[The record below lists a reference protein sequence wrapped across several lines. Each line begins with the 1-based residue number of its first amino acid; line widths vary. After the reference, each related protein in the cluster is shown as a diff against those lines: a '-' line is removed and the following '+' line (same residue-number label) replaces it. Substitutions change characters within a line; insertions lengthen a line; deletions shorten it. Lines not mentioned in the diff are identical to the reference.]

1 MKFGKFTIGAITTA
15 VTTFAAPNTFAEENT
30 SSDDLSSKTL
40 QEVLL
45 EKKNDLY
52 DVVKSRFEET
62 NTKTAVSETSQA
74 MSEATS
80 LLSFN
85 DSVYNKYMESLH
97 NDFENKEVHA
107 ERVKAYTVQ
116 KGDNEKLTALKKDAK
131 KTYDECLRR
140 LELLNKADAA
150 LKKYLNDHPEVL
162 PEGKDSVASNNSL
175 EDFDKSPKNPLN
187 ADKKLLELQLKHA
200 NTMKDLMIKQDELAQ
215 KDVPLRIAQLNQ
227 DIFNKKA
234 ELQQVKN
241 NIKEW
246 DRLQKEIDVLQGELS
261 ALTLGDFDNE
271 AKSKLSDDQK
281 ENNAV
286 TDENLTTAQEN
297 WEKHRQAQG
306 LDTEINRYEGL
317 QLKLGVSRDSLVS
330 TQTRL
335 KDEIQDHKN
344 ELKRL
349 RKINGDHEI
358 EAFTKDAYEGST
370 LQLTANDFAQ
380 AYKENKK
387 AKDQVVENDTISEYQ
402 AKILQYHQNA
412 EKVVT
417 EELENGANQ
426 TYITL
431 NEKGV
436 KREVT
441 TIEYPNGKSVIF
453 DGNDVLSYEKGKLNQ
468 SYKFNNNKYTDIK
481 GNTVSAADVMRIVGS
496 GNLR

>member
-1 MKFGKFTIGAITTA
+1 MKFRKFALGALTTA
-15 VTTFAAPNTFAEENT
+15 ATIVAPNTYAEEKK
-30 SSDDLSSKTL
+30 SSDDLSSKTP
-40 QEVLL
+40 QEILW
-45 EKKNDLY
+45 EKKNDLH
-52 DVVKSRFEET
+52 DVVKGRFEET
-62 NTKTAVSETSQA
+62 NPKTAISETSKT
-74 MSEATS
+74 MSEASS
-80 LLSFN
+80 LLSLN
-85 DSVYNKYMESLH
+85 DTIYNNYMEMLH
-97 NDFENKEVHA
+97 DNFENKEVHA

-116 KGDNEKLTALKKDAK
+116 KGDNEKLTALKKEAK
-131 KTYDECLRR
+131 RTYDECLRE
-140 LELLNKADAA
+140 LERLNKADAA
-150 LKKYLNDHPEVL
+150 LKRYLKDHPEAN
-162 PEGKDSVASNNSL
+162 DSISANDSL

-200 NTMKDLMIKQDELAQ
+200 NTMKDLMVKQDELA
-215 KDVPLRIAQLNQ
+215 KIDVPLRIAQLNQ

-234 ELQQVKN
+234 QLQQVKKD
-241 NIKEW
+241 IKEW

-271 AKSKLSDDQK
+271 AKSKLSDDQDK
-281 ENNAV
+281 NNEV
-286 TDENLTTAQEN
+286 TDQNLTTAQEN
-297 WEKHRQAQG
+297 WDKNQKAQG
-306 LDTEINRYEGL
+306 LDTEIKKYKGL
-317 QLKLGVSRDSLVS
+317 QLKLGESRDTLVN

-335 KDEIQDHKN
+335 NGEIKDHKN

-380 AYKENKK
+380 AYKENKN
-387 AKDQVVENDTISEYQ
+387 AQSQAVENDTISEYQ
-402 AKILQYHQNA
+402 AKISQYRQNA
-412 EKVVT
+412 EKEVT
-417 EELENGANQ
+417 EELENGVKQ

-453 DGNDVLSYEKGKLNQ
+453 DGNDVLSYKNGELNQ
-468 SYKFNNNKYTDIK
+468 SYKFKDNQYTDIK